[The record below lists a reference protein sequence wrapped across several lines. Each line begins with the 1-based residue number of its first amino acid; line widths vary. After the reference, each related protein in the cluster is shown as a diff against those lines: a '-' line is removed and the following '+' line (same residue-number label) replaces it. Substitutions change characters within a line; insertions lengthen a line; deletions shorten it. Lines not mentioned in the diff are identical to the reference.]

1 MDDINNKAK
10 EYIKNGYF
18 AAKDAEDTAGV
29 LMEKVQA
36 WNNSLLANGWMNKL
50 RDSWL
55 AYYGA
60 YFTNAQG
67 NAHRITFAG
76 EQGEIA
82 QVAVNHLRNLAQHML
97 NMTTAN
103 RPALEARAANTD
115 YKSLAQVNLANGLL
129 DYYMREKRLERYIRS
144 AVESA
149 IVLSAG
155 YVCMEWD
162 ANAGKLVDED
172 EETGLKL
179 YEGDIKFSNLSP
191 FDIMFDLSK
200 EDSGHDWI
208 VTRGFKN
215 KYDLAAKY
223 PEFADKIVQLST
235 KDEIMKLSMRA
246 FTQMQTDDI
255 PIYTLYHN
263 KTDSMPDGRQLV
275 FLDDQLILIDQP
287 LPYRKIPVY
296 RITPNEIM
304 GTPFGYASVFDILPL
319 QEVSNTLYT
328 QIFSNQNALGMQ
340 NLFVEQGANL
350 NFTNL
355 AGGLNIIE
363 GAKKP
368 EPLNLLNTSPETF
381 QFLQLIEK
389 SMETISGINAVMR
402 GNPEPNMRSA
412 NAMALV
418 QSLAIQFMS
427 GLQQQYVALLEDVGT
442 GLIEILQ
449 DYANTERVASIV
461 GKSSRTYLKEF
472 KGADLSE
479 IKRVVVDVA
488 NPLARTTAGR
498 IEMAEQL
505 MQMKA
510 EDFTIEQYL
519 QVINTG
525 QLRVMTDD
533 NTREQLLIQE
543 ENERLMVGEN
553 VRALVIDEHLQHIK
567 AHRAVLNDPD
577 FRKPEYEDVQRVV
590 LNHIQE
596 HIDFLRQTDPA
607 FLNILGQQS
616 LPPAPGEGAPTQE
629 PGPTAPENSAAPE
642 LAQAPQQPNPAD
654 VSNIPSPPQPFNE
667 MPVTPQQNLANI
679 TGQGNEEE

>member
-129 DYYMREKRLERYIRS
+129 DFYMREKRLERYIRS

-208 VTRGFKN
+208 VIRGFKN

-223 PEFADKIVQLST
+223 PEYADKIVQLST

-263 KTDSMPDGRQLV
+263 KTDSMPEGRQLV

-577 FRKPEYEDVQRVV
+577 FRKPEYEDVQKVV
-590 LNHIQE
+590 LDHIQD
-596 HIDFLRQTDPA
+596 HINFLRQTDPA

-629 PGPTAPENSAAPE
+629 PGPTAPENSVAPE
-642 LAQAPQQPNPAD
+642 LAQPPQPTNPAD
-654 VSNIPSPPQPFNE
+654 VSNIPSPPAPFNE

>member
-1 MDDINNKAK
+1 MDDINSKAK
-10 EYIKNGYF
+10 EFIKNGYF
-18 AAKDAEDTAGV
+18 AAKDAPDTAAV

-115 YKSLAQVNLANGLL
+115 YQSIAQVNLANGLL

-144 AVESA
+144 SVESA

-155 YVCMEWD
+155 YVRLQWD
-162 ANAGKLVDED
+162 ATAGRIVDED
-172 EETGLKL
+172 EESGLKL
-179 YEGDIKFSNLSP
+179 HEGDIKFSNLSP

-200 EDSGHDWI
+200 EDSGHDWMVI
-208 VTRGFKN
+208 REFKN

-223 PEFADKIVQLST
+223 PEFAEKIVQLST

-246 FTQMQTDDI
+246 FTQMQTDDV
-255 PIYTLYHN
+255 PIYTMYHN
-263 KTDSMPDGRQLV
+263 KTDSIPEGRELV
-275 FLDDQLILIDQP
+275 FLSDDIILIDQP
-287 LPYRKIPVY
+287 LPYRKIPIY

-442 GLIEILQ
+442 GVIEILQ

-461 GKSSRTYLKEF
+461 GKSNRTYLKAF
-472 KGADLSE
+472 KGSDLSQVKSV
-479 IKRVVVDVA
+479 IVDVA

-510 EDFTIEQYL
+510 DEFTIEQYL

-525 QLRVMTDD
+525 NLKIMTDD
-533 NTREQLLIQE
+533 NTREQLLIHE
-543 ENERLMVGEN
+543 ENERLMVGEA
-553 VRALVIDEHLQHIK
+553 VRALVVDEHLQHIK
-567 AHRAVLNDPD
+567 SHKAVLNDPD
-577 FRKPEYEDVQRVV
+577 FRKPEYADIQEVV
-590 LNHIQE
+590 LSHIQE
-596 HIDFLRQTDPA
+596 HIDLLRKTDPA
-607 FLNILGQQS
+607 FLNILGQQG
-616 LPPAPGEGAPTQE
+616 LPPAPGSGAPTME
-629 PGPTAPENSAAPE
+629 PGPQAPENSVAPE
-642 LAQAPQQPNPAD
+642 LAAVPQPEAPTDIA
-654 VSNIPSPPQPFNE
+654 NIPSPPGEFSE
-667 MPVTPQQNLANI
+667 MPVTSEENIAKI
-679 TGQGNEEE
+679 TGQGNEEG